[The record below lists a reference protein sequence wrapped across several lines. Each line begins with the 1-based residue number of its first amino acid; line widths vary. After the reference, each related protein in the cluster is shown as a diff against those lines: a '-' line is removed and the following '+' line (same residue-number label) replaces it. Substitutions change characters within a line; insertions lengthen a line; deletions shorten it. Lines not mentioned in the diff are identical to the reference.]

1 MKKTFVAG
9 ALFMALALGC
19 TDLSESPQIAIS
31 PGNFYRNEAEV
42 LAGLAGVYAQLR
54 STLDDYYNVSEISTD
69 EMIVPTRGQD
79 WYDGG
84 TWLDLHAQTWNPTS
98 PATGAFLGGAP
109 VNAAAC
115 PEAGQQR
122 HGGDGQRTGDFARV
136 HIKAPFPMSK

>member
-1 MKKTFVAG
+1 MTMKKTFVAG

-19 TDLSESPQIAIS
+19 TDLSESPQSAIS

-54 STLDDYYNVSEISTD
+54 STLDDYYNVSEISSD

-84 TWLDLHAQTWNPTS
+84 TWLDLHAQTWTPTS
-98 PATGAFLGGAP
+98 PATGAFLAGAWN
-109 VNAAAC
+109 VGFIGVARANALLDALQNVAV
-115 PEAGQQR
+115 PNQA
-122 HGGDGQRTGDFARV
+122 T
-136 HIKAPFPMSK
+136 I